1 MNKLL
6 HSSNLALTS
15 GNQPELVTFV
25 DSVVDFIL
33 ANENGRV
40 FLNWDRNALMQAV
53 AYNMDK
59 GTFL

>member
-25 DSVVDFIL
+25 DSVVDFIM

-40 FLNWDRNALMQAV
+40 AEGLTKPNL
-53 AYNMDK
+53 YLYLPK
-59 GTFL
+59 PSKKP

>member
-6 HSSNLALTS
+6 HSSNLALTN

-25 DSVVDFIL
+25 NLVVDFIL

-40 FLNWDRNALMQAV
+40 AEA
-53 AYNMDK
+53 
-59 GTFL
+59 